1 MKEKEEKENEDEE
14 WKKKFSTRNSLKL
27 RCRLPNRR
35 NVGYMLFHRAFR
47 KISKINVQS
56 SLRTALDSIEYRKP
70 MPPTNGAI
78 LIRPSYAGNRI
89 TRIVELDVNEIY
101 KSVLDFREILARNA
115 RERSNLREN

>member
-1 MKEKEEKENEDEE
+1 MEEKVFYEE
-14 WKKKFSTRNSLKL
+14 FSEITMSSPQSKE
-27 RCRLPNRR
+27 CR
-35 NVGYMLFHRAFR
+35 
-47 KISKINVQS
+47 INVQS

-78 LIRPSYAGNRI
+78 LIRPSYGGNRI

-101 KSVLDFREILARNA
+101 KSVVDFREILARNA